1 MYFGNTFQPAGSSL
15 SFALNMTWYDRSLR
29 LLLLILC
36 THILWLQSQQ
46 DNGAAWAYNQ
56 HIGICRG
63 RSHSCTPHTEECVGM
78 PYAACVCVV
87 WWCVCVSGGGS
98 MACCVFVYRRLQ
110 SVKAAFSSSAPL
122 QTVYGGIPLRLSG
135 ARTMPSLGWWPNGF
149 WRQWLTLHVTMRV
162 GEKIDEL

>member
-1 MYFGNTFQPAGSSL
+1 MMKINVHGCTLGIPLSPFQPAGSSL

-87 WWCVCVSGGGS
+87 WWCVCVSGGG
-98 MACCVFVYRRLQ
+98 VWH
-110 SVKAAFSSSAPL
+110 AAYSFIDSFRASKQHSPL
-122 QTVYGGIPLRLSG
+122 QLLSRLFTEGFPWGYPALGRCRLLAGG
-135 ARTMPSLGWWPNGF
+135 
-149 WRQWLTLHVTMRV
+149 LTAFGGSDSPYM
-162 GEKIDEL
+162 